1 MPYREVAYAA
11 TVTAAHRVLGAA
23 LKRTGVQNGE
33 PRYNGPCPVCGGRDR
48 FWVAQ
53 GEATV
58 LIQCSHGCRFAELV
72 AALGLTDQPVEP
84 KNAAARRRP
93 FTPTPTT
100 PARTA
105 KPAVANGWSARVSR
119 VWAAASEP
127 SGTPGAR
134 YLIDTRH
141 VWTEDVQL
149 PPAVRWLSRDAA
161 ETLKGELWPPLPED
175 ATGALVYRFAEPGEA
190 ETAFVQLEAVD
201 RLDQRRP
208 FVWRNRVGQRR
219 CVKRPSLYGS
229 ERGNGRVFF
238 AVRGDGVRV
247 HLTEGPL
254 DALALATL
262 ARFQVQDLEGGAV
275 HGVAG
280 VATIGT
286 PACHGARFVTLWPD
300 GDTGA
305 AVAARRVVELETAL
319 RRPVR
324 IMRQPPG
331 HDLAD
336 EAAEVLLE
344 RGAIRNEGGEGEE
357 P

>member
-1 MPYREVAYAA
+1 MPYREVGYAEA
-11 TVTAAHRVLGAA
+11 VTAAHRVLGPA
-23 LKRTGVQNGE
+23 LKRTGVRCGE

-58 LIQCSHGCRFAELV
+58 LIQCSHGCGFAELL
-72 AALGLTDQPVEP
+72 AALGLTEQPLEP
-84 KNAAARRRP
+84 KNAAVRRRR
-93 FTPTPTT
+93 FTATPNT

-105 KPAVANGWSARVSR
+105 KPAVASGESARARR
-119 VWAAASEP
+119 VWDAASEP

-134 YLIDTRH
+134 YLIVTRH
-141 VWTEDVQL
+141 VWNEDVQL

-161 ETLKGELWPPLPED
+161 ETLKRELWPPLPED
-175 ATGALVYRFAEPGEA
+175 AAGALVYRFATPGEA

-201 RLDQRRP
+201 QLDQRRP
-208 FVWRNRVGQRR
+208 FVWRNRIGQRR

-229 ERGNGRVFF
+229 ERGNGRVFL
-238 AVRGDGVRV
+238 AVRGDGAGV

-262 ARFQVQDLEGGAV
+262 ARLHLRDLEGGAV
-275 HGVAG
+275 YGVAG
-280 VATIGT
+280 VGTISAA
-286 PACHGARFVTLWPD
+286 ACHGARRVTLWPD
-300 GDTGA
+300 GDVGA
-305 AVAARRVVELETAL
+305 TIAALKAVELETAL

-324 IMRQPPG
+324 IRRQPPG

-336 EAAEVLLE
+336 EVAEVLLE
-344 RGAIRNEGGEGEE
+344 REAIRNEGEDE
-357 P
+357 